1 MTGAPVHRTDRLRGL
16 RISRAYVLPLVPVLL
31 FLGVLFIVPV
41 AMLLSHSVIGPDGG
55 WSTHNFG
62 RLLSSGS
69 YLKSL
74 WLTVKISF
82 WTALTSVA
90 LSYPLAVLIARSTR
104 STASILTLAI
114 LVPYWA
120 GVLMRTFGWFVML
133 GRNGV
138 VNALLKSAGLHDA
151 PPQLIY
157 NYSGVMIG
165 MINAYMPLAIL
176 VMVSAMKSIDRRLLS
191 AAATLGAGRGQT
203 FWQVYFPLSTPGVV
217 SALLLIFISSLGT
230 FVTPALLGGVGE
242 VMIAQ
247 TIIDQVQ
254 QVLDWG
260 FAGAVATLLLVT
272 TLVIFGLY
280 SLTFG
285 IETLT
290 GQRATTQRSGRS
302 TLGKRAG
309 MRVTSL
315 LGAACD
321 MLERMVDRR
330 GSAGNAPRPARPGR
344 APMLWLASAL
354 ILTFLIAPIVVLVP
368 ISFTSSS
375 FIQWPPQGFS
385 VRWYVSV
392 LTSDVWLRAALRSVG
407 VGVLSAVLALAI
419 TLPAAIAITRRR
431 HAGQQWLI
439 GLLLAPMIVPHI
451 LLAVALFFTFAKLDM
466 VGSDVGLVLGHTV
479 ICIPYTLITLM
490 ATLST
495 YDRRL
500 DQAADVLGASTL
512 QRLRFVTL
520 PVIRSGL
527 VAAFLI
533 GFVTSFEE
541 LTIAMF
547 VTGGLSATLPKQLWS
562 NMLLAVSP
570 ELAAVSTLML
580 CFVLSIAAMVH
591 LMRRRQD
598 TV

>member
-1 MTGAPVHRTDRLRGL
+1 MTTATLKRAHKSPRLHIGSL
-16 RISRAYVLPLVPVLL
+16 YVLPLAPVLL
-31 FLGVLFIVPV
+31 FLIVLFVVPV
-41 AMLLSHSVIGPDGG
+41 VLLLSQSVITPEGT
-55 WSTHNFG
+55 WSTHNFV
-62 RLLSSGS
+62 RLLSSSS

-74 WLTVKISF
+74 WLTLKISF
-82 WTALTSVA
+82 WTALISVG
-90 LSYPLAVLIARSTR
+90 LSYPLAMLIARSAR
-104 STASILTLAI
+104 STASILTLSI

-120 GVLMRTFGWFVML
+120 GVLMRTFGWYLIL

-138 VNALLKSAGLHDA
+138 LNSLIKSVGFQDS

-165 MINAYMPLAIL
+165 MINAYMPLAVL
-176 VMVSAMKSIDRRLLS
+176 VMVSAMKAIDSRFLS
-191 AAATLGAGRGQT
+191 AAATLGAGRGRT
-203 FWQVYFPLSTPGVV
+203 FWQVYFPLSMPGLV

-247 TIIDQVQ
+247 AIIDQVQ

-272 TLVIFGLY
+272 TLAIFGLY

-290 GQRATTQRSGRS
+290 GQRAIGGRSRWS
-302 TLGKRAG
+302 TLGKRTG
-309 MRVTSL
+309 MRLTSL
-315 LGAACD
+315 LGGGCD
-321 MLERMVDRR
+321 LVERMVERR
-330 GSAGNAPRPARPGR
+330 GRPTSAARASR
-344 APMLWLASAL
+344 SFFLWPVSLL
-354 ILTFLIAPIVVLVP
+354 ILLFLIAPIIVLVP

-385 VRWYVSV
+385 GRWYLSI
-392 LTSDVWLRAALRSVG
+392 LTSDVWLRAAARSIAVAA
-407 VGVLSAVLALAI
+407 LAAVLALVI
-419 TLPAAIAITRRR
+419 TVPAAIAITRRR
-431 HAGQQWLI
+431 HAGQEALI

-451 LLAVALFFTFAKLDM
+451 LLAVALFFTFAKLNM
-466 VGSDVGLVLGHTV
+466 VGSDLGLVLGHTV
-479 ICIPYTLITLM
+479 ICLPYTLITLM

-520 PVIRSGL
+520 PVIQSGL
-527 VAAFLI
+527 IAAFLI

-562 NMLLAVSP
+562 DMLLAVSP

-580 CFVLSIAAMVH
+580 CFVFVVTAIVH
-591 LMRRRQD
+591 VTRRD
-598 TV
+598 KAS